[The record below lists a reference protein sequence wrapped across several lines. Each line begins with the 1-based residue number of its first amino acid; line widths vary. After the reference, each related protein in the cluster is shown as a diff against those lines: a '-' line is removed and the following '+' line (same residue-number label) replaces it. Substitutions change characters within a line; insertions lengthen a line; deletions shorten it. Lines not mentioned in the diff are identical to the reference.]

1 MIRKECSRSRSMPGV
16 RIHKRKNNDIRKV
29 NKKRKISSDTRLEN
43 SDNKSNES
51 NNIHQIKISR
61 KSYTISVIL

>member
-1 MIRKECSRSRSMPGV
+1 MILEKF
-16 RIHKRKNNDIRKV
+16 
-29 NKKRKISSDTRLEN
+29 NKKRNISSDISSDN

-61 KSYTISVIL
+61 KSYTISVKIKALQMLKEYENGKKKV